1 MVFGFWSLIVIS
13 FKARSPKFEDR
24 IFMKPLLVWLLLCIV
39 WGTTW
44 IFIKLGLADLPPV
57 SFAAVRFTVAC
68 LLLLPILLIRKIEF
82 PKGAQIWII
91 IVITG
96 LLQFFFN
103 YGLLFWGEQHIT
115 SGLAAVLQATIPAF
129 GLALARIYVGEQ
141 ITGLKIFSILLGL
154 AGVAVIF
161 REQLSLNG
169 QMAFLGSLAVVTGAF
184 GAAYASVLTKA
195 KGAGTNPASLVFGQ
209 MLVGQIPL
217 WFFGLA
223 MEGNPAQFRWTWQAV
238 ICVLYL
244 AVAGSIV
251 AFWLYYWLLTKIDVS
266 RAMMISFVTPLVA
279 VFVGSFFGEKLDIQT
294 LFGGLLILLS
304 VFLIIV
310 RPILQRS
317 SKSRVPSL
325 KSID

>member
-1 MVFGFWSLIVIS
+1 
-13 FKARSPKFEDR
+13 
-24 IFMKPLLVWLLLCIV
+24 MKPLLVWLLLCVV

-57 SFAAVRFTVAC
+57 SFAALRFTVAC
-68 LLLLPILLIRKIEF
+68 LLLLPILLILKIKF
-82 PKGAQIWII
+82 PKGRQIWLVIL
-91 IVITG
+91 ITG
-96 LLQFFFN
+96 ILQFFFN
-103 YGLLFWGEQHIT
+103 YGLLFWGEQYIT

-129 GLALARIYVGEQ
+129 GLVLARIYVGEQ

-161 REQLSLNG
+161 REQLFLNG
-169 QMAFLGSLAVVTGAF
+169 QMAFLGSLAVVVGAF

-217 WFFGLA
+217 WLVGLA
-223 MEGNPAQFRWTWQAV
+223 TEGSPLKFRWTYQAAV
-238 ICVLYL
+238 SVVFL
-244 AVAGSIV
+244 AVVGSIL
-251 AFWLYYWLLTKIDVS
+251 AFWLYYWLLSKIDVS

-279 VFVGSFFGEKLDIQT
+279 VFVGSFFGENLDIQT
-294 LFGGLLILLS
+294 LFGGILILLS
-304 VFLIIV
+304 VVLIVI

-317 SKSRVPSL
+317 LKSRVSRL
-325 KSID
+325 KSSD

>member
-1 MVFGFWSLIVIS
+1 
-13 FKARSPKFEDR
+13 
-24 IFMKPLLVWLLLCIV
+24 MKPILVWLLLCIV

-57 SFAAVRFTVAC
+57 SFAALRFTVAC
-68 LLLLPILLIRKIEF
+68 LLLLPVLLILKIEF
-82 PKGAQIWII
+82 PRGRRIWLVIL
-91 IVITG
+91 ITG
-96 LLQFFFN
+96 ILQFFFN
-103 YGLLFWGEQHIT
+103 YGLLFWGEQYIT

-129 GLALARIYVGEQ
+129 GLVLARIYVGEQ

-161 REQLSLNG
+161 REQLFLNG
-169 QMAFLGSLAVVTGAF
+169 QMAFLGSLAVVVGAF

-195 KGAGTNPASLVFGQ
+195 KGAGTNPASLLFGQ

-217 WFFGLA
+217 WTVGFA
-223 MEGNPAQFRWTWQAV
+223 TEGSPANFRWTFQAV
-238 ICVLYL
+238 VCVIFL
-244 AVAGSIV
+244 AVVGSIV

-266 RAMMISFVTPLVA
+266 KAMMISFVTPLVA

-294 LFGGLLILLS
+294 LFGGILILLS
-304 VFLIIV
+304 VFLIII

-317 SKSRVPSL
+317 SKSQAPSP
-325 KSID
+325 KSD